1 MLALTRVTF
10 RAVTWVVPQVH
21 SVRAVYDVDGGG
33 PPVMGI
39 GMNTVRFEKGV

>member
-10 RAVTWVVPQVH
+10 RAVTSVIPQVH
-21 SVRAVYDVDGGG
+21 SVRAVYDVGGG

-39 GMNTVRFEKGV
+39 EMNTVRFEKGV